1 MGRERSA
8 SAEAGP
14 ALARGN
20 AQQNREQREKESAQV
35 TGRLTWMHNVASAMT
50 QDYAFSG
57 RPDCGIRG
65 GLRHAQTRL
74 CPDDSPAAGVSRHL
88 ALRAGQ
94 CIGGRVFLWPA
105 EKALAPRSA
114 AAPVRSYELTYCDCI
129 FAHTATKGLVAAR
142 LGHETDRSLTIV
154 TAARPGPQ

>member
-35 TGRLTWMHNVASAMT
+35 TGRLTWMHNLASAMT

-105 EKALAPRSA
+105 DGAPERPLRREAPRRPFARMSL
-114 AAPVRSYELTYCDCI
+114 LTAI
-129 FAHTATKGLVAAR
+129 ASSRT
-142 LGHETDRSLTIV
+142 
-154 TAARPGPQ
+154 RPPRD